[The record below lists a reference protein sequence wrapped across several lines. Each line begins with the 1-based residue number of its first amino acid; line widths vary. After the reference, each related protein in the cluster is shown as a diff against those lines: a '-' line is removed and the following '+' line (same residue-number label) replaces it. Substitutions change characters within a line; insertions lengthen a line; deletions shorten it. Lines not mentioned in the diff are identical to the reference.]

1 MGRGLS
7 RGQRC
12 PPPLLHTHPTSPHP
26 HRATRQ
32 VRQHSL
38 QPTGTRAGGFFG
50 ARQGTQTQQL
60 DLSRREDGLVGSR
73 SPDLLLLLW
82 EWAGVRSSSGFKGL
96 VWRCEALLS
105 APPLTSLSPQ
115 TAASQSQSIP
125 AISQAPQSGTMG
137 YMGNQ
142 SVSMGYQPYSMQVS
156 ALCLAMGEQG
166 LVGLQPMEPSW
177 GRSRGGWGQ
186 PPLPCACCTYPSP
199 SDTHP
204 LVPIGSH
211 VCPARPGHSFEQPAS
226 PAVLPA
232 RAAAPLPTGE
242 CHPPRGSGPSRA
254 RVLMKPH
261 TNEAVSSAPG
271 GPSCGAP
278 PAAAPTSA
286 CPRAAAPGQ
295 RRGPAH
301 LV

>member
-1 MGRGLS
+1 MGW
-7 RGQRC
+7 
-12 PPPLLHTHPTSPHP
+12 
-26 HRATRQ
+26 
-32 VRQHSL
+32 
-38 QPTGTRAGGFFG
+38 
-50 ARQGTQTQQL
+50 
-60 DLSRREDGLVGSR
+60 LV
-73 SPDLLLLLW
+73 PDLQICCSCCGSGLELDPVL
-82 EWAGVRSSSGFKGL
+82 GFKGL
-96 VWRCEALLS
+96 VWRCEALLP

-156 ALCLAMGEQG
+156 APCLAMGEQG